1 MLHASHALVPVMVDG
16 ELRWAIV
23 ESEQL
28 EIIDDWDVAAMAATG
43 SVTIVATDA
52 IIPEKRTLS
61 FQKMMSATDHDGVF
75 HEEEEGGA
83 GVTVRCP
90 CATSAMCDCLA
101 PIRRRRG
108 TRWKGRL
115 RQPAPMET
123 VLGRH
128 LPRGLFADGNDAYLV
143 AM

>member
-61 FQKMMSATDHDGVF
+61 FQEMMSATDHDGVF

-83 GVTVRCP
+83 DLP
-90 CATSAMCDCLA
+90 DNFAS
-101 PIRRRRG
+101 
-108 TRWKGRL
+108 RL
-115 RQPAPMET
+115 WIPPELR
-123 VLGRH
+123 LSDRH
-128 LPRGLFADGNDAYLV
+128 LADG
-143 AM
+143 